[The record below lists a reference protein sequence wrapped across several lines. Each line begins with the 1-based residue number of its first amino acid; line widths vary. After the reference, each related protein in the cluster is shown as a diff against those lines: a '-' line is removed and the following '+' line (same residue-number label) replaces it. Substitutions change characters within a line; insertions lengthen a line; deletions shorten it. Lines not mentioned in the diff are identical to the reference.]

1 METGDCFGGECVD
14 CDLKK
19 SYSDLVVALVHQVGR
34 VGVIVVVFGNNLRW
48 GFGSCWGWKVWDREI
63 VRSGVLF
70 RGLRIGFG

>member
-1 METGDCFGGECVD
+1 MGDCF
-14 CDLKK
+14 
-19 SYSDLVVALVHQVGR
+19 YSDLVVALVYQVGR

-63 VRSGVLF
+63 ARSGFLF